1 MGHGKIK
8 NDPIKIDNMQPEVFK
23 IFLRLLYGGKLEF
36 DENFA
41 TIALHLLSL
50 SSKYGIKDLGKSIVD
65 CMEYNLSADTAID
78 ALRCADIYHQEYVD
92 MKRAVL
98 TYIKEHQKEILVSEG
113 YKALFADPVNNMKLL
128 AEIIQFNAG
137 IEMSV
142 DGASI
147 GGDSSSS
154 SSSSKKRNRSCP

>member
-1 MGHGKIK
+1 MRIKAHKVILSSVSPVFDNLFNGPWKDK

-65 CMEYNLSADTAID
+65 YELSKNNNVIGID
-78 ALRCADIYHQEYVD
+78 I
-92 MKRAVL
+92 
-98 TYIKEHQKEILVSEG
+98 
-113 YKALFADPVNNMKLL
+113 
-128 AEIIQFNAG
+128 
-137 IEMSV
+137 
-142 DGASI
+142 
-147 GGDSSSS
+147 
-154 SSSSKKRNRSCP
+154 NRSIVEANKNFKYL